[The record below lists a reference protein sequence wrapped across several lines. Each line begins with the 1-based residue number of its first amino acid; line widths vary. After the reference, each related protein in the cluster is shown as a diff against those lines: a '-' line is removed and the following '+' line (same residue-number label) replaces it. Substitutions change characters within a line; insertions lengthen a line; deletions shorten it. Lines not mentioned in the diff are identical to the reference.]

1 MKPVYR
7 GQRAAPLMATGAK
20 LEQQGGPSTAKI
32 KQTNKTKASNK
43 TLKKVRKR
51 KKERAPMNSANIC
64 PNISPF
70 SLVLELK
77 SFFLSVAQQ

>member
-20 LEQQGGPSTAKI
+20 LEQQGGPSTAEI

-43 TLKKVRKR
+43 TLKKNT
-51 KKERAPMNSANIC
+51 KKEERKGSN
-64 PNISPF
+64 
-70 SLVLELK
+70 E
-77 SFFLSVAQQ
+77 